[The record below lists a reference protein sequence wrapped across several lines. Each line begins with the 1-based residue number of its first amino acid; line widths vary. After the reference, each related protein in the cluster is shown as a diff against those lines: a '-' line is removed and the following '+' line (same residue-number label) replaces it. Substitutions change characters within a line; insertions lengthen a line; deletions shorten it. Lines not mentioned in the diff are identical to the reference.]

1 MQQAEL
7 RDSIPSQPVLCMDAL
22 HVVRLPL
29 VAQMVR
35 ICLSAGE
42 LGSIPG
48 WGRFPGGGHGN
59 PLQHSCLEN
68 PMDRGAWWATVHRVA
83 KSQTGLKQNHS
94 TRSLFNLP
102 QFNSVQSL
110 SDVRLFVTPWT
121 AACQAS
127 LSVTNC
133 QSLLKLMSIE
143 SMMPSNHL
151 IPLSSASPPA
161 FNLSQQQGFLK

>member
-1 MQQAEL
+1 MEVKSNAGHLMQ
-7 RDSIPSQPVLCMDAL
+7 RTDSVEKILMLGKIEGGRRRGRQRMRWLDGIIDPMD
-22 HVVRLPL
+22 VS
-29 VAQMVR
+29 
-35 ICLSAGE
+35 LSK
-42 LGSIPG
+42 
-48 WGRFPGGGHGN
+48 
-59 PLQHSCLEN
+59 LQDIE
-68 PMDRGAWWATVHRVA
+68 DRGAWWATVHRVA

-121 AACQAS
+121 AARQTS
-127 LSVTNC
+127 PSITSS

-151 IPLSSASPPA
+151 ILCRPLLLLLSIFSSIRNFSNKLARI
-161 FNLSQQQGFLK
+161 K